1 MNSGTSKLLLLVSSA
16 FFARVFLIWIGRPE
30 FVGWFNHTYYYYV
43 ETLGLMSNGKLPFPD
58 MPLLFHLYANTA
70 RLIGW
75 FGVETK
81 IAIVH
86 STRFWMCLIPSL
98 IPIPVYLV
106 FKSMYKEESF
116 PKWIWALLFASAFYP
131 LTLVHLPEFLQKN
144 TLGLF
149 LLAVFIL
156 QSKTALEGLN
166 LKVMLSL
173 AFTFILILL
182 THYGSAAVALLYIL
196 AFLISLW
203 LHNRKT
209 GALWLILG
217 LLVGFAVSVWA
228 FYTLDYQRFIRISS
242 YMSRIMSNSSLGLL
256 FSADDPD
263 KFSTVFML
271 IVPLGFVALLYYG
284 YWRSKTWITSENS
297 VFWFG
302 NILFSYFL
310 LLPIYEPL
318 LLARFVNFLSL
329 PMIFIVAYTL
339 QHTIRSV
346 LWKRVL
352 VAFAILGPITMV
364 TGEIT
369 SLKLHNRNKEG
380 SYADLLIMKDKM
392 GFGEEDLIITR
403 NGAEHVANWFLNTK
417 STLIT
422 SFNTNDLKKY
432 ERVFIMNPVEGSMR
446 LQSSSNQD
454 VQKYNYML
462 SNITVPEEA
471 KPVYESAYIHLFLL
485 ESVPKAWT
493 YNEEGNWKGY

>member
-16 FFARVFLIWIGRPE
+16 FLARVFLIWIARPE

-43 ETLGLMSNGKLPFPD
+43 ETLGLISNGKLPFPD
-58 MPLLFHLYANTA
+58 MPLLFHIYANTA
-70 RLIGW
+70 RLISW

-81 IAIVH
+81 VAIVH

-98 IPIPVYLV
+98 MPLPVYLV
-106 FKSMYKEESF
+106 FKSMYKEEGF
-116 PKWIWALLFASAFYP
+116 PKWIWALLFVSAFYP

-144 TLGLF
+144 TLGLL
-149 LLAVFIL
+149 LLAIFIR

-166 LKVMLSL
+166 LRVMLSL
-173 AFTFILILL
+173 GFTFILILL
-182 THYGSAAVALLYIL
+182 SHYGSAAVALLYIS
-196 AFLISLW
+196 AFLTSLW
-203 LHNRKT
+203 LHKRKK

-217 LLVGFAVSVWA
+217 LMVGFAVSVWV
-228 FYTLDYQRFIRISS
+228 FYVIDYQRFERISS
-242 YMSRIMSNSSLGLL
+242 YLSRIMSNSSLGLL

-271 IVPLGFVALLYYG
+271 IVPLGFVALLYHG
-284 YWRSKTWITSENS
+284 YIRSKTLISAENS
-297 VFWFG
+297 VFWLS

-318 LLARFVNFLSL
+318 LLARFVNFLVL
-329 PMIFIVAYTL
+329 PLIFIVAYTL

-352 VAFAILGPITMV
+352 VAFAILGPITMA

-369 SLKLHNRNKEG
+369 SLMLHNRNKEG
-380 SYADLLIMKDKM
+380 SHADLLMMKEKV
-392 GFGEEDLIITR
+392 GFGEKDLIITR

-422 SFNTNDLKKY
+422 SFNTNDLEKY

-462 SNITVPEEA
+462 SNIAVPEEA

-485 ESVPKAWT
+485 ESVPESWS
-493 YNEEGNWKGY
+493 YDDRGNWTGY